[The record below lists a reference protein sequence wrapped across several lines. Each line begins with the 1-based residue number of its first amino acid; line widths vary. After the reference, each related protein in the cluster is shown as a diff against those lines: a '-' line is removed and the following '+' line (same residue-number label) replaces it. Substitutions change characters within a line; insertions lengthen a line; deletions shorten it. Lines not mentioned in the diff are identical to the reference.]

1 MANPA
6 RGLLNRVDKSDE
18 GNGDNS
24 GEIAAVESSSIVAE
38 PHSGDSRPYLAD
50 IKRRGRDDPE
60 LRVGESLQPP
70 PEAKGD
76 HPDGEDE
83 DETEM

>member
-6 RGLLNRVDKSDE
+6 RGLPNRVDESDE
-18 GNGDNS
+18 GDEDNS
-24 GEIAAVESSSIVAE
+24 GEITAVESSSIVAE
-38 PHSGDSRPYLAD
+38 PHSGGSRPYLAD
-50 IKRRGRDDPE
+50 IKGHGRDDPE
-60 LRVGESLQPP
+60 LRVGESSQPP